1 MSRELETRIKHLG
14 AGFEAGLE
22 DLKAME
28 IGAKQN
34 DKEGSLFG
42 PQNVRKSRRA
52 QMGLP
57 SSRFQTQLLL
67 IKSAQLEIN
76 VSTDLPQ

>member
-34 DKEGSLFG
+34 DKEGSLFWTSKRKKKQARTNG
-42 PQNVRKSRRA
+42 PPQFKIPDAAVADKI
-52 QMGLP
+52 
-57 SSRFQTQLLL
+57 SST
-67 IKSAQLEIN
+67 
-76 VSTDLPQ
+76 

>member
-28 IGAKQN
+28 IGAKQY
-34 DKEGSLFG
+34 DKEGTLFWTSKRKKEQARTNG
-42 PQNVRKSRRA
+42 PPQFKIPDAAVADKI
-52 QMGLP
+52 
-57 SSRFQTQLLL
+57 SST
-67 IKSAQLEIN
+67 
-76 VSTDLPQ
+76 